1 MGIQAFYPAQKFLLV
16 VRKLVCNPLRL
27 IHKTAN
33 FNCKATNDYL
43 AKQNLNMLPNKLE
56 TETYAILSNLDWTI
70 TKLNPIIKND
80 GYEFVAITLQ
90 NLELNFSEV
99 FNISR
104 VFKPKQ
110 HIVKSFESEGVNVI
124 SEEFEGALK
133 YYFALHPGSEDNPP
147 DHEVYLLKRVKNS
160 LTERGNTYFLIG
172 ESASAQIEISNF
184 VNGLIRKLR
193 LFKKGQIEFQGYFSI
208 LTKDRKVISKY
219 KTPKK
224 PLWGVYQ
231 IEDSDI
237 PSLEK
242 LLSEDLQIPTLLKL
256 AIESFEL
263 AYDATDPKVK
273 FVLLMSGLESI
284 FNRSSQ
290 DPVKHIIS
298 RHLAL
303 TLANSKEEFE
313 KLFATTKKLY
323 DTRCNIIHGN
333 TDKKVIEKLQS
344 RISVELQQLEELIR
358 RVVNKLLWLHD
369 FDIGEPTKDAL
380 FEYLNK
386 KGYEG

>member
-1 MGIQAFYPAQKFLLV
+1 MTPIQ
-16 VRKLVCNPLRL
+16 
-27 IHKTAN
+27 I
-33 FNCKATNDYL
+33 
-43 AKQNLNMLPNKLE
+43 E

-70 TKLNPIIKND
+70 TKLNPIIKKD

-90 NLELNFSEV
+90 KLELNFSEV

-104 VFKPKQ
+104 EFKPKQ
-110 HIVKSFESEGVNVI
+110 HIVKSFESEGMNVI
-124 SEEFEGALK
+124 SEQFEDALK
-133 YYFALHPGSEDNPP
+133 YYFTLHPGSEDYPP
-147 DHEVYLLKRVKNS
+147 DHEVYLLKRLKKS
-160 LTERGNTYFLIG
+160 FTEQGDSYYLIG
-172 ESASAQIEISNF
+172 EAASAQIEISNY
-184 VNGLIRKLR
+184 VKELIRKLR

-208 LTKDRKVISKY
+208 FTEDRKVISKY

-224 PLWGVYQ
+224 PVWGVYQ
-231 IEDSDI
+231 IEDTDMS
-237 PSLEK
+237 SLEK

-263 AYDATDPKVK
+263 AYDTTDTKVK
-273 FVLLMSGLESI
+273 FVLLMIGLESI

-303 TLANSKEEFE
+303 TLADNKEEFE
-313 KLFATTKKLY
+313 ELFATTKKLY
-323 DTRCNIIHGN
+323 DTRCNIVHGN
-333 TDKKVIEKLQS
+333 TDKKVIEKLQK
-344 RISVELQQLEELIR
+344 RISDELEQLEELTRKVII
-358 RVVNKLLWLHD
+358 KLLWLHD
-369 FDIGEPTKDAL
+369 FDIGEPNKDTL